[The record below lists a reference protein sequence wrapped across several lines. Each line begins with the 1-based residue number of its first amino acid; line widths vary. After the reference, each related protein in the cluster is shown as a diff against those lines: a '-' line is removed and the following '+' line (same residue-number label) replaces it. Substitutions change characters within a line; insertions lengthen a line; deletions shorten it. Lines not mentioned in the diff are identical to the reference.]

1 MDIYSTL
8 RHVLIKSEEKTFQ
21 ISWQKTKSLTRGR
34 KSSWPYTSSKQYSKP
49 GNKGKMSAQ
58 F

>member
-1 MDIYSTL
+1 M
-8 RHVLIKSEEKTFQ
+8 LIKSEEKTFQ